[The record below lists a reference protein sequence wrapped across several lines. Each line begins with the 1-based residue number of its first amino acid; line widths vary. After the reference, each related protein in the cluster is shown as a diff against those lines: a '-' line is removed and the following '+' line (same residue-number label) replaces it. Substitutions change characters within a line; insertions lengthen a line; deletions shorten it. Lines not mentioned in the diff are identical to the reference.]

1 MNLAHMHLLLNHI
14 SVVGLPV
21 GLIFLVYGLVKKNTH
36 VQRFSLIVLIAL
48 AAFII
53 PAYLTGEPAE
63 ELVENIPGVTKSLI
77 HAHEEAAEA
86 SLSLTLFTAGLAA
99 VALWAHRKEKLTR
112 QASLAVVVI
121 AIMATLSI
129 AYTCSLGGQIRHSEL
144 RTSPINFEE
153 STHQE

>member
-14 SVVGLPV
+14 SAVGLPV
-21 GLIFLVYGLVKKNTH
+21 GLIFLVYGLVKKNTN

-129 AYTCSLGGQIRHSEL
+129 A
-144 RTSPINFEE
+144 
-153 STHQE
+153 

>member
-21 GLIFLVYGLVKKNTH
+21 GLIFLVYGLVKKNTN

-86 SLSLTLFTAGLAA
+86 SLSLTLFTAGLAV
-99 VALWAHRKEKLTR
+99 VALWAHFKGKWMR
-112 QASLAVVVI
+112 QASLAVVLMAFI
-121 AIMATLSI
+121 ATMSI
-129 AYTCSLGGQIRHSEL
+129 AYTCSLGGQIRHSEFSSNEVSL
-144 RTSPINFEE
+144 EE
-153 STHQE
+153 NTHQE